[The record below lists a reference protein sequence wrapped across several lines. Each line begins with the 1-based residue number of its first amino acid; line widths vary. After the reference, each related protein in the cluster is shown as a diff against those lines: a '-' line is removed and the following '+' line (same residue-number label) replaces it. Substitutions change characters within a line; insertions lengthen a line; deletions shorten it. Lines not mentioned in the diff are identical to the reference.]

1 MTSSAFLY
9 FPSDLIKT
17 WPLSKSII
25 LLNVHEQT
33 RLKTNKRT
41 YLTMV
46 VYIFSSLIQLATGL
60 RDLSQ
65 AEKRITVV

>member
-65 AEKRITVV
+65 A